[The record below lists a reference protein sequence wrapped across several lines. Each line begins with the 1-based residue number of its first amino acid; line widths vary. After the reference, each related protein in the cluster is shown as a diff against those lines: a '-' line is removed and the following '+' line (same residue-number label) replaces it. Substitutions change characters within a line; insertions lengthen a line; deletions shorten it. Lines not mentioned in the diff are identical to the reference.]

1 MPEAPDPNLLQDF
14 LTESGELVE
23 QLDSDLVKLEGAPD
37 SRALLDG
44 IFRALHTIKG
54 AASFLSLP
62 EITTFAHASEDA
74 LNRLRKGEAEVN
86 AQVIDALLR
95 SVDVVK
101 GMLNELGAGA
111 AITPG
116 PDDLIDVLHQIAEGK
131 IGAVATAVGLAPTAS
146 DKAALQSVEAP
157 LAYGP
162 SRTLSLSSE
171 KVDLLQ
177 AMRDECRAA
186 AIACAAA
193 ANAAKA
199 GDAVAASARIEETR
213 AGLVPT
219 VEYFGFEGLLRL
231 IDALPDCANTPAAL
245 FNAGLMLGAFA
256 SALEAN
262 HELYWSDEDIGRYL
276 AESSHEPA
284 ATPTPGA
291 PVREPSSEFAQES
304 ASASAARKPDPKPEA
319 KPENKGDAST
329 ESTVRVEVARLESL
343 LNLVG
348 ELVLTKNQILS
359 VARHLRGMNLA
370 HEVIESV
377 TSVSGQLDRLTSELQ
392 VGVMRTRMQP
402 LSKLFGRYP
411 RVVRDLAR
419 VTGKQIDIQVFGGD
433 TEVDKGVL
441 EALADPMVHI
451 LRNSADHGIESPE
464 ARVASGKSPEGTIRV
479 SAEHRGGHVRVEIAD
494 DGKGI
499 DPDII
504 GPKAVDK
511 GVITSEQLAAMSPQE
526 VVNLIFAAGF
536 STAEKVSDLSGRGV
550 GMDVVRTNIQKLG
563 GNVSV
568 TSTKGKG
575 TVIEVLIPLTV
586 AILPAMMVGVGK
598 HQYAI
603 PLASVVEI
611 VRLSD
616 TARHTVAGK
625 AVMRLREQ
633 VLPLIDMPARLGD
646 ERTNDGRRFAVVV
659 EVGQQRAGLIVDDLI
674 GQQEVVIKPL
684 DDSYTAG
691 GPFSGATIRE
701 DGDVSLIID
710 ATALIRGV
718 HAENASS

>member
-1 MPEAPDPNLLQDF
+1 VAEGADPNLLQDF

-23 QLDSDLVKLEGAPD
+23 MLDADLVKLESDPD
-37 SRALLDG
+37 SRMLLDG

-101 GMLNELGAGA
+101 GMLGELGTGVP
-111 AITPG
+111 ITPG
-116 PDDLIDVLHQIAEGK
+116 PDDLVHVLHQIAEGK
-131 IGAVATAVGLAPTAS
+131 IGAVATAVGGAGS
-146 DKAALQSVEAP
+146 VAALPAAP
-157 LAYGP
+157 AQFKSEFGP
-162 SRTLSLSSE
+162 FRPLVMSSE
-171 KVDLLQ
+171 KADLLPG
-177 AMRDECRAA
+177 MRDECRAA
-186 AIACAAA
+186 AAACEAAA
-193 ANAAKA
+193 ALAKSGDIPTAA
-199 GDAVAASARIEETR
+199 ARIEETR
-213 AGLVPT
+213 AALVPT

-231 IDALPDCANTPAAL
+231 IEALPDHAENAPSLRAASR
-245 FNAGLMLGAFA
+245 MLAAFA
-256 SALEAN
+256 AGIEAN
-262 HELYWSDEDIGRYL
+262 QELAWTDDDVGRFL
-276 AESSHEPA
+276 AEGAPDQAHEPA
-284 ATPTPGA
+284 ASA
-291 PVREPSSEFAQES
+291 PAIPEP
-304 ASASAARKPDPKPEA
+304 AAEKKPEPRPDGKPDA
-319 KPENKGDAST
+319 KGDAKADTSA

-348 ELVLTKNQILS
+348 ELVLTKNQVMSI
-359 VARHLRGMNLA
+359 ARQLRGLNLA
-370 HEVIESV
+370 HDVLETV
-377 TSVSGQLDRLTSELQ
+377 TGVSGQLDRLTSELQ

-419 VTGKQIDIQVFGGD
+419 VTGKQIDIQIFGGD

-451 LRNSADHGIESPE
+451 LRNSADHGIEMPE
-464 ARVASGKSPEGTIRV
+464 ARVNAGKSPEGTIRV

-499 DPDII
+499 DPEVI
-504 GPKAVDK
+504 GPKAVEK
-511 GVITSEQLAAMSPQE
+511 GVITPEQLSGMSPQE
-526 VVNLIFAAGF
+526 IVNLIFAAGF

-563 GNVSV
+563 GNVSI
-568 TSTKGKG
+568 TSFKGKG
-575 TVIEVLIPLTV
+575 TAIEVLIPLTV

-598 HQYAI
+598 HQYAV

-646 ERTNDGRRFAVVV
+646 ERAQDGKRFAVVV
-659 EVGQQRAGLIVDDLI
+659 EVGQQRAGLIVDDLV

-718 HAENASS
+718 HAESASS